1 MAMLPWCDGTI
12 RYRVI
17 APSKMVFEENGGR
30 ITLLLS
36 IVIMTLIIYAD
47 MRITT
52 SEWITTYDEKEC
64 IL

>member
-36 IVIMTLIIYAD
+36 IVIMTGSSLFNNPAYF
-47 MRITT
+47 
-52 SEWITTYDEKEC
+52 C
-64 IL
+64 